1 MTPANPRRKSVR
13 LLETF
18 SLEVL
23 SCQKADDQVC
33 TASIHE
39 VLVASGIVGVCKV
52 QVPEDSLLADH
63 FLSALSTALASQLD
77 CWILAEE
84 TCTTDCCS
92 AADPA
97 VRMRAAAQHFGGS
110 TGGFVAD
117 PTIDTDEHCIHVF
130 LFQHHNRE
138 SCKLVRLTQASVGED
153 ISLGQICID
162 LGLVL
167 LHGGRH
173 WRAEVARQNAI
184 HTDACGSAPV

>member
-1 MTPANPRRKSVR
+1 MPKYTTSTRKAKGGDIHTG
-13 LLETF
+13 LHN
-18 SLEVL
+18 VL
-23 SCQKADDQVC
+23 SQYSEPRYKRRPHLA
-33 TASIHE
+33 
-39 VLVASGIVGVCKV
+39 VGKHYA
-52 QVPEDSLLADH
+52 QDTDEELED
-63 FLSALSTALASQLD
+63 
-77 CWILAEE
+77 
-84 TCTTDCCS
+84 
-92 AADPA
+92 PV

-110 TGGFVAD
+110 TGGFVVD

-162 LGLVL
+162 LGFVL